1 MPDHPGTD
9 LFIKAMRQGG
19 HIVLEPDQELF
30 ELPDG
35 TFIIIDMSQM
45 DIPMTITLDISD
57 K

>member
-1 MPDHPGTD
+1 
-9 LFIKAMRQGG
+9 MRQGG